1 MFLCFFFVAHRECH
15 RGSLF
20 PFNGIE
26 EVDFQRLPG
35 SLTAG
40 SPENQPLEKE
50 IPNLET
56 IIFRFNVKL
65 AGGLNYFHIYSP
77 LFGEMIHFDY

>member
-1 MFLCFFFVAHRECH
+1 MESVRCFFVFVAHHECH

-20 PFNGIE
+20 PLNGIE

-40 SPENQPLEKE
+40 SPENQPLEN
-50 IPNLET
+50 INSDLGNHNWVV
-56 IIFRFNVKL
+56 ISNIF
-65 AGGLNYFHIYSP
+65 YFQPYLGKMNP
-77 LFGEMIHFDY
+77 F